1 MRRTF
6 FAGILVFAVF
16 IVFNPVSHA
25 QTYPNQPI
33 TYQIPF
39 KEGGPS
45 DTEAKRMLPHL
56 KEKLNTEINIVHKAG
71 AGGALAWAE
80 LVGQKPD
87 GYFISGINIPH
98 IILQPLARSGAGYE
112 TEQIKPVVFF
122 NSTPTG
128 VAVHQDAPFQ
138 TLSDLVAY
146 AKDNPN
152 RLLSGGS
159 GMWSGY
165 HMLYLL
171 FQEAAGIKMLYIP
184 SKGDKP
190 TTDAFLDGKTKV
202 LWSNSANL
210 YQHRDQ
216 LKILAFASEAPFP
229 LMPDVPTFR
238 QAGYDITVPVY
249 RGIGV
254 PPKTPEK
261 VVSVLEKAFL
271 AVVDNPEIQAE
282 IKADGGVPIS
292 MGSEEAQKF
301 IRQKRADWAPVV
313 EKFK

>member
-1 MRRTF
+1 MRSTF
-6 FAGILVFAVF
+6 VAGILVFTLLFAF
-16 IVFNPVSHA
+16 STVSSG

-45 DTEAKRMLPHL
+45 GMEAKRMLPYL
-56 KEKLNTEINIVHKAG
+56 KEKLNTDINLVYKAG

-80 LVGQKPD
+80 LVKQKPD

-98 IILQPLARSGAGYE
+98 IILQPPARSGAGYE
-112 TEQIKPVVFF
+112 TDQIKPVVFF

-138 TLSDLVAY
+138 TLQDLVAY
-146 AKDNPN
+146 AAENPN

-159 GMWSGY
+159 GMWTGY

-171 FQEAAGIKMLYIP
+171 FQEAAGVKMLYIP

-202 LWSNSANL
+202 LWTNSSNL

-216 LKILAFASEAPFP
+216 LKILAFASEEPFP
-229 LMPDVPTFR
+229 LMPEVPTFR
-238 QAGYDITVPVY
+238 QAGYDIIVPVY

-271 AVVDNPEIQAE
+271 DVVDTPDIQAE

-292 MGSEEAQKF
+292 MNSEEAQEF
-301 IRQKRADWAPVV
+301 IRQKREEWAPVV